1 MSVKVFSVFDCKAE
15 AYMVPM
21 FMQSRGVA
29 IRSFGAAAAD
39 EKHDFSKYAEDYT
52 LFELGEFDEAT
63 GQFSCIIRLFRLVRR
78 RN

>member
-1 MSVKVFSVFDCKAE
+1 MPMKVFSVFDCKAE

-29 IRSFGAAAAD
+29 IRSFLRRLRMRSMIFLSTPRIIP
-39 EKHDFSKYAEDYT
+39 FSS
-52 LFELGEFDEAT
+52 LVSSMRLLVSFL
-63 GQFSCIIRLFRLVRR
+63 CIIRLFRLVRR

>member
-1 MSVKVFSVFDCKAE
+1 MPMKVFSVFDCKAE

-29 IRSFGAAAAD
+29 IRSFWLRLLMISMIFLSMPRIIP
-39 EKHDFSKYAEDYT
+39 FSSSAS
-52 LFELGEFDEAT
+52 LMRLQVSFP
-63 GQFSCIIRLFRLVRR
+63 CIIRLFRLVRP